1 LKKKE
6 SNFGKKK
13 KVGKKWQNAKTKKE
27 ECTVG
32 FVCGGTMIPSHHLDI
47 S

>member
-13 KVGKKWQNAKTKKE
+13 EKEKQDKVEKKWQNAKKTKIHCE
-27 ECTVG
+27 
-32 FVCGGTMIPSHHLDI
+32 LLL
-47 S
+47 